1 MNLPRKHCDDCGPH
15 GCKCEYAEWDADTG
29 ERLVCEVRT
38 EGTLPQ
44 GPECDLHY
52 DGRKARAELE
62 AARFRIQSLEAGL
75 RQDSVV
81 RLRDDDYLQ
90 RIRKQRDENLEK
102 LEALRAEFESLRA
115 DLRALAGGSFKS
127 GIPPTFERGKK
138 P

>member
-15 GCKCEYAEWDADTG
+15 GCKCEYAEWDTGDG
-29 ERLVCEVRT
+29 ERLVCEIHP
-38 EGTLPQ
+38 EGGLLH

-62 AARFRIQSLEAGL
+62 AARSRIQSLEAGL

-81 RLRDDDYLQ
+81 RLREDDYLQ
-90 RIRKQRDENLEK
+90 RIRKQRDESLEK
-102 LEALRAEFESLRA
+102 LGALRAEFESLRA

-127 GIPPTFERGKK
+127 GIPPTFERG
-138 P
+138 